1 MESLLVV
8 VLVVALV
15 VAVAMCLF
23 AWRVLRRD
31 RERSDVRVARL
42 RAMAASTDMGPEPD
56 ITPEPEPEYE
66 PEYEPELRYQPSARL
81 FAAPEPAPAGPRW
94 GMFTFVVL
102 VCMSIGAGTVYG
114 LYGSG
119 TSFSWP
125 TLSASA
131 PAASPLELLSLTHRR
146 DPGGDFIVTG
156 LVQNPVNGRTTS
168 GLVAVVYLF
177 DADGEYFASGKAAID
192 IPALAAGDQSPFL
205 IRLPNITK
213 VSRYRLGFRMNDGGV
228 FAHVDRRGAPL
239 AGTTA
244 AVVEE
249 SR

>member
-8 VLVVALV
+8 VLVSALL
-15 VAVAMCLF
+15 VAVVMSLF
-23 AWRVLRRD
+23 AWRVLRRN

-42 RAMAASTDMGPEPD
+42 RAMATSTESV
-56 ITPEPEPEYE
+56 TEPEIVHHPG
-66 PEYEPELRYQPSARL
+66 AGL
-81 FAAPEPAPAGPRW
+81 FAAPAPAPSGPRW
-94 GMFTFVVL
+94 GTFVLVVL
-102 VCMSIGAGTVYG
+102 VCMSIGAGAVYG
-114 LYGSG
+114 VYGSAK
-119 TSFSWP
+119 TFAWP

-131 PAASPLELLSLTHRR
+131 PAAVPLELLSLTHRR
-146 DPGGDFIVTG
+146 DTGGDFVVTG
-156 LVQNPVNGRTTS
+156 LVQNPMHGRTTP

-177 DADGEYFASGKAAID
+177 DAQGEYFASGKAAID
-192 IPALAAGDQSPFL
+192 FPALAAGDQSPFL

-228 FAHVDRRGAPL
+228 FAHVDRRGEPL

>member
-8 VLVVALV
+8 VLVVALL

-31 RERSDVRVARL
+31 RERSDVRIARL
-42 RAMAASTDMGPEPD
+42 RAIASSSDRGPEPD
-56 ITPEPEPEYE
+56 ITLEPDYE
-66 PEYEPELRYQPSARL
+66 PEIIHQPSVGL
-81 FAAPEPAPAGPRW
+81 SAAPEPAPTGPRW
-94 GMFTFVVL
+94 GTFALVVL

-114 LYGSG
+114 LYGSA

-146 DPGGDFIVTG
+146 DPSGDFIVTG
-156 LVQNPVNGRTTS
+156 LVQNPINGRTTS

-192 IPALAAGDQSPFL
+192 LPALAAGDQSPFL
-205 IRLPNITK
+205 IRLPNITR
-213 VSRYRLGFRMNDGGV
+213 VSRYRLGFRMSDGGV
-228 FAHVDRRGAPL
+228 FAHVDRRGEPL
-239 AGTTA
+239 VGTTA

>member
-1 MESLLVV
+1 MTSLLVV
-8 VLVVALV
+8 VLVVALL

-31 RERSDVRVARL
+31 RERSDVRIARL
-42 RAMAASTDMGPEPD
+42 RALASSADSGPEPD
-56 ITPEPEPEYE
+56 IRLEPDVEPEIV
-66 PEYEPELRYQPSARL
+66 YQPSVGL

-94 GMFTFVVL
+94 GTFALVVL
-102 VCMSIGAGTVYG
+102 VCMGIGAGTVYG

-119 TSFSWP
+119 RTFSWP
-125 TLSASA
+125 TLSAST

-156 LVQNPVNGRTTS
+156 LVQNPLNGRTTS

-177 DADGEYFASGKAAID
+177 DAEGEYFASGKAAID
-192 IPALAAGDQSPFL
+192 LPALAPGDQSPFL

-228 FAHVDRRGAPL
+228 FAHVDRRGEPL
-239 AGTTA
+239 VGTTA

>member
-8 VLVVALV
+8 VLVVALL
-15 VAVAMCLF
+15 VAVAMCVF

-31 RERSDVRVARL
+31 RERSDVRIARL
-42 RAMAASTDMGPEPD
+42 RAMASSSESDPDPEIVHHPGVG
-56 ITPEPEPEYE
+56 
-66 PEYEPELRYQPSARL
+66 L
-81 FAAPEPAPAGPRW
+81 FAAPAPAGPRW
-94 GMFTFVVL
+94 GMFVLVVL
-102 VCMSIGAGTVYG
+102 ICMSIGAGTVYG

-119 TSFSWP
+119 KTFSWP

-131 PAASPLELLSLTHRR
+131 SAASPLELLSLTHRR

-156 LVQNPVNGRTTS
+156 LVQNPMTGRTTS
-168 GLVAVVYLF
+168 GVVAVVYLF
-177 DADGEYFASGKAAID
+177 DAEGEYFASGKAAID
-192 IPALAAGDQSPFL
+192 IPALAPGDQSPFL
-205 IRLPNITK
+205 IRLPDITK

-228 FAHVDRRGAPL
+228 FAHIDRRGEPL

-249 SR
+249 PR